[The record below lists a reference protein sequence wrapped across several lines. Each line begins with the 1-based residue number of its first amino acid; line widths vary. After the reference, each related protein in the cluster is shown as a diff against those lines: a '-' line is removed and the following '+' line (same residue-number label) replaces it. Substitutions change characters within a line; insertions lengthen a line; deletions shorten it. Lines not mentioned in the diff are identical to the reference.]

1 MRRIAPT
8 TRTLR
13 RPDSP
18 PPARTPAA
26 IARLRRLGRV
36 GGCTRSRRLGAGG
49 SRARC
54 RRGAHRARA
63 WSSGRTCGRAL
74 DGGMRA
80 GGSRRVRRHP
90 KTAQGTRRKCPLA
103 VSDDDDRLDASRGAP
118 SRTAHSTRVPARAD
132 RPPRDGI
139 DARSSRDLPGPPVAS
154 RVVARERPAARL
166 VPRTRRRPLANALR
180 AAGATVAVS
189 ECTSGGILAASLLS
203 LPGASAFHRRRSP
216 AYSPLAREGRS
227 SPAATRP
234 SPNSSATGSDDNYAS
249 TDRYYES
256 RVAWAAH
263 AARDLQLM
271 CGADWGV
278 AEVGA
283 AGPTFHPT
291 ADARLRVHRRRR
303 RGSAPKRRR
312 RRLGTHTHTHTL
324 RLCETGHARERTETC
339 GSLLRRRRSC
349 AHDASGM
356 TRSPRIPSPG
366 AGDAHWKR
374 ALDGVT
380 RTVR

>member
-8 TRTLR
+8 SRTLR

-18 PPARTPAA
+18 PPARVPPAVA

-90 KTAQGTRRKCPLA
+90 KTAQETRRKCPLA

-166 VPRTRRRPLANALR
+166 VPRTRRRP
-180 AAGATVAVS
+180 
-189 ECTSGGILAASLLS
+189 
-203 LPGASAFHRRRSP
+203 
-216 AYSPLAREGRS
+216 
-227 SPAATRP
+227 
-234 SPNSSATGSDDNYAS
+234 
-249 TDRYYES
+249 
-256 RVAWAAH
+256 
-263 AARDLQLM
+263 
-271 CGADWGV
+271 
-278 AEVGA
+278 
-283 AGPTFHPT
+283 
-291 ADARLRVHRRRR
+291 
-303 RGSAPKRRR
+303 
-312 RRLGTHTHTHTL
+312 
-324 RLCETGHARERTETC
+324 
-339 GSLLRRRRSC
+339 
-349 AHDASGM
+349 
-356 TRSPRIPSPG
+356 PR
-366 AGDAHWKR
+366 
-374 ALDGVT
+374 
-380 RTVR
+380 